1 MKKTHWKK
9 MTNPDYLGA
18 YDFDVDEKSRVLTI
32 KHIVQEKIKGTDGKS
47 EECVIAHFTEGK
59 PMILNKTN
67 MKAITIAH
75 KSPYVE
81 DWSGKTISV
90 HVEKVRA
97 FGEIVDALR
106 VDTKA
111 PQQTSTAKVS
121 NHIILKKD
129 DDNWSK
135 VISYVK
141 ANSGSKP
148 FEKISQD
155 LEKKYKMSPTI
166 SKSLR
171 SVYEESK

>member
-18 YDFDVDEKSRVLTI
+18 YDFDVDEKSRTLKI
-32 KHIVQEKIKGTDGKS
+32 KSVVQEKVKGTDGKS
-47 EECVIAHFTEGK
+47 EDCVIAHFTEGK

-75 KSPYVE
+75 KSPYIE
-81 DWSGKTISV
+81 DWNGKMISV

-106 VDTKA
+106 VSTKA
-111 PQQTSTAKVS
+111 PVGSSSKANNQ
-121 NHIILKKD
+121 IILKKD
-129 DDNWSK
+129 DENWSK

-141 ANSGSKP
+141 SNSKSKP
-148 FEKISQD
+148 FENIVSD

-166 SKSLR
+166 NKSLKLE
-171 SVYEESK
+171 YEQSK

>member
-1 MKKTHWKK
+1 

-18 YDFDVDEKSRVLTI
+18 YDFDEDEKSRVLTI
-32 KHIVQEKIKGTDGKS
+32 KHIVQDKIKGTDGKS
-47 EECVIAHFTEGK
+47 EDCVIAHFTEGK

-67 MKAITIAH
+67 MKAITIAYKTPYIEEWTG
-75 KSPYVE
+75 KS
-81 DWSGKTISV
+81 ISV

-97 FGEIVDALR
+97 FGDIVDALR
-106 VDTKA
+106 IDTKA
-111 PQQTSTAKVS
+111 PNNNNVANVS
-121 NHIILKKD
+121 SHIILKKD
-129 DDNWSK
+129 DENWSK